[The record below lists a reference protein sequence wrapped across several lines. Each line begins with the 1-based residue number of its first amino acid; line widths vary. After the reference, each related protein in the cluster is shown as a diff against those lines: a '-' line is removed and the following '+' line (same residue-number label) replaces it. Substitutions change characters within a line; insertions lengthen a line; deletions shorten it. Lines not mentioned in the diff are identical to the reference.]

1 LGSKNRK
8 KRPEKGRKAGIIEE
22 ITMVKIEDSPAPLYA
37 VSREEL
43 ARLTQGVALDLL
55 DRPLSID
62 LAPQEGA
69 RVRFHSVA
77 EAERV
82 RAYIA

>member
-1 LGSKNRK
+1 ML
-8 KRPEKGRKAGIIEE
+8 PYVGRLFRCY
-22 ITMVKIEDSPAPLYA
+22 SNP